1 MNLELNL
8 GMSGMDTDSEYD
20 VIIIGGGPG
29 GASTAI
35 YTARADLRTLVI
47 DKGLTAGAL
56 GITSKINNYPGVPGP
71 LSGAELVEIMRAQA
85 ESFGAQFL
93 TDKVVGIDLTSETKS
108 VFAGTGTYTA
118 KAVVLATGSM
128 GRTSAV
134 PGEEEFLGRG
144 VSYCAT
150 CDGAFFRDQDVA
162 VIGNNDEALEEA
174 LFLTKFAATVDLV
187 VPTPALKARE
197 ALAQEALANP
207 KINVRLGTR
216 LKEITGNGK
225 VNGVRIQPR
234 GGEIEELP
242 VTGAFVYL
250 QGGKP
255 ITDYLMEQLATTPEG
270 CLLVDEN
277 MQTAVPGIYAIG
289 DLLCTH
295 IKQAVVAASDGVIAA
310 VAIDKYINQRKTLV
324 HDWN

>member
-1 MNLELNL
+1 M
-8 GMSGMDTDSEYD
+8 MK
-20 VIIIGGGPG
+20 
-29 GASTAI
+29 
-35 YTARADLRTLVI
+35 RWKR
-47 DKGLTAGAL
+47 
-56 GITSKINNYPGVPGP
+56 
-71 LSGAELVEIMRAQA
+71 R
-85 ESFGAQFL
+85 F
-93 TDKVVGIDLTSETKS
+93 
-108 VFAGTGTYTA
+108 
-118 KAVVLATGSM
+118 
-128 GRTSAV
+128 
-134 PGEEEFLGRG
+134 
-144 VSYCAT
+144 
-150 CDGAFFRDQDVA
+150 
-162 VIGNNDEALEEA
+162 
-174 LFLTKFAATVDLV
+174 FLTKFAATVDLV

-277 MQTAVPGIYAIG
+277 MQTAVPGVYAIG

-310 VAIDKYINQRKTLV
+310 VAIDKYINQRQTLV